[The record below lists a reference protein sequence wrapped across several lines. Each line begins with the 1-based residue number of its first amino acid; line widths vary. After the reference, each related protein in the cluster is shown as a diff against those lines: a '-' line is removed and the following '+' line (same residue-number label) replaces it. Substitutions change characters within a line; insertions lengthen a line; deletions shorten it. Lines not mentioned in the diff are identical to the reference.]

1 MKPQCLIL
9 LDDELEVKQ
18 NLDMVCNAKPSLFAY
33 PITKKDERN
42 QEKAKAKTKKD
53 VLSVQ
58 HRINVRKA
66 VKGGTVVIPE
76 EPKVEEV
83 KEEEKPKE
91 EEELFIIS
99 NPSRILYNQEN

>member
-1 MKPQCLIL
+1 M
-9 LDDELEVKQ
+9 
-18 NLDMVCNAKPSLFAY
+18 
-33 PITKKDERN
+33 
-42 QEKAKAKTKKD
+42 
-53 VLSVQ
+53 SVQ